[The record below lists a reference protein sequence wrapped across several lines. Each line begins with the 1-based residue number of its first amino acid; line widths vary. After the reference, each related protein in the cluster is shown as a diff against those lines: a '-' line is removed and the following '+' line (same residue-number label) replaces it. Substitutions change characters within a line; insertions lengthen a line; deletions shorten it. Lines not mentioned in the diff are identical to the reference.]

1 MPLRKRKTKQESEVP
16 KEKKN
21 DHVVAAP
28 QDKKTCSTPS
38 TDIATA
44 RSYSPDM
51 KQMKKT
57 KKKIKSFKTGVKVPI
72 LTFHN
77 VDAVMARG

>member
-1 MPLRKRKTKQESEVP
+1 MTMSSLLLKIRIL
-16 KEKKN
+16 
-21 DHVVAAP
+21 VVLLV
-28 QDKKTCSTPS
+28 PS